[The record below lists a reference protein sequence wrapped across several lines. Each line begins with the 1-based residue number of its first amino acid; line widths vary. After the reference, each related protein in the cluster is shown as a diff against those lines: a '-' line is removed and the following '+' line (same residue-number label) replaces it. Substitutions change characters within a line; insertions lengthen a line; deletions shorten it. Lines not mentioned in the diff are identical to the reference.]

1 MQICSNPQIKSHSF
15 IPSGTITSIFKEATK
30 ICSEIEYLID
40 MFGKK
45 GHDGETSQN
54 IINNFEKETRSVNN
68 TNNNSD
74 KKQTITFL

>member
-1 MQICSNPQIKSHSF
+1 
-15 IPSGTITSIFKEATK
+15 
-30 ICSEIEYLID
+30 

-68 TNNNSD
+68 TNDNSD